1 MGALT
6 TPSAILLASALVGLA
21 LYWVLLVLTT
31 LASSPRRDELLAPG
45 ERSHRQTLRERSSA
59 YLWFE
64 PLIDRLAAWHKGM
77 LREQTLKTL
86 QHNLDFVD
94 PRGHWRAS
102 EYLAIREV
110 EGLLLIPVVWLSIYY
125 LAGIEFAVPG
135 TVLGFIVLGP
145 MLAFYSLAAQ
155 AKYRLERIRARL
167 PFAIDLIA
175 LMLESGSILRE
186 CLERAAEENR
196 GHPLGEELE
205 RVCAS
210 IRRGS
215 SQAEALREM
224 ARRVDD
230 GIVHE
235 VVFAINSAEDSSG
248 EVKETL
254 RTLAEQVRT
263 RRVQWLERH
272 AEEAKVQITWPG
284 LLIMIACLLIVI
296 APIWLAGMGGGR

>member
-1 MGALT
+1 MGTLT
-6 TPSAILLASALVGLA
+6 TAGAILLASVLLGLA
-21 LYWVLLVLTT
+21 VYWVVLRLT
-31 LASSPRRDELLAPG
+31 LMATAPRNDDMLTPG
-45 ERSHRQTLRERSSA
+45 DRSHRRSLRERSSA
-59 YLWFE
+59 YRWFE
-64 PLIDRLAAWHKGM
+64 PLIDRLAAWQKSI
-77 LREQTLKTL
+77 LPERTLKTL

-94 PRGHWRAS
+94 PHGNWRAS
-102 EYLAIREV
+102 EYLAVREV
-110 EGLLLIPVVWLSIYY
+110 EGVLLIPVVFIAIYY
-125 LAGIEFAVPG
+125 LAGIEFAIPG
-135 TVLGFIVLGP
+135 TILGFFLLGP
-145 MLAFYSLAAQ
+145 MLAYYSLAAQ
-155 AKYRLERIRARL
+155 AKYRQDRIRARL

-196 GHPLGEELE
+196 GHPLGEELD

-215 SQAEALREM
+215 SQADALREM
-224 ARRVDD
+224 GRRLDD

-254 RTLAEQVRT
+254 RTLAEQVRV
-263 RRVQWLERH
+263 RRVQWLERA

-284 LLIMIACLLIVI
+284 LLIMVACLLIVV
-296 APIWLAGMGGGR
+296 APIWLAGMGRR